1 MVVKGVKVLEKPL
14 TERELY
20 GKYISI
26 LLRLRRNEMGYTQAE
41 LEEKAGLARTTIS
54 NIERGKRTPESYT
67 LSKIA
72 IALGISLD
80 RLNEEVWEN
89 IEKHKDNKSSALK
102 HLYSDLYYRGDWD

>member
-1 MVVKGVKVLEKPL
+1 MVVKGVKSLDKPL
-14 TERELY
+14 TERQLY

-26 LLRLRRNEMGYTQAE
+26 LLRLRRDEMGYTQAE

-54 NIERGKRTPESYT
+54 MIERGKRTPESYT

-72 IALGISLD
+72 MALEISVD

-89 IEKHKDNKSSALK
+89 VRENRDNDSST
-102 HLYSDLYYRGDWD
+102 

>member
-1 MVVKGVKVLEKPL
+1 MVVKGVKSLDKPL
-14 TERELY
+14 TERQLY

-26 LLRLRRNEMGYTQAE
+26 LLRLRREEMGFTQAE
-41 LEEKAGLARTTIS
+41 LEEKASLARTTIS

-89 IEKHKDNKSSALK
+89 VKKHKDNKSSALK
-102 HLYSDLYYRGDWD
+102 HQYSDLYYRGD

>member
-1 MVVKGVKVLEKPL
+1 MDKPL
-14 TERELY
+14 TERQLY

-26 LLRLRRNEMGYTQAE
+26 LLRLRRDEMGYTQAE

-54 NIERGKRTPESYT
+54 MIERGKRTPESYT

-72 IALGISLD
+72 MALEISVD

-89 IEKHKDNKSSALK
+89 VRENRDNDSST
-102 HLYSDLYYRGDWD
+102 

>member
-1 MVVKGVKVLEKPL
+1 MEKSL

-26 LLRLRRNEMGYTQAE
+26 LLRLRRSEMGYTQAE
-41 LEEKAGLARTTIS
+41 LEERAGLARTTIS

-89 IEKHKDNKSSALK
+89 IEKHKDNNSTALK
-102 HLYSDLYYRGDWD
+102 QLYSDLYYRGDRD